1 MLSLPQLQRG
11 HDRMPE
17 NNPQTEDEQ
26 KKQTRKIL
34 KEAMGTDCEPIQDI
48 LMTQLQEALWRPEWR
63 SPEKL
68 QDFAV
73 ASIALLRDIKP
84 KDTIEAM
91 LAVQMVSTHHAA
103 LECSRRAMHQEQTF
117 DGRSQN
123 LKFAAALM
131 NLYTRQMEALNK
143 HRGKGQQKV
152 TVEHVHV
159 EAGAQ
164 AVVGS
169 GSHQH
174 SQRIITRSESNRP
187 CPGTQ
192 TGTGFGCAQTHRTR

>member
-1 MLSLPQLQRG
+1 
-11 HDRMPE
+11 MPE

-169 GSHQH
+169 VHTNTPNALSPDPKATAPALEHK
-174 SQRIITRSESNRP
+174 
-187 CPGTQ
+187 PGQVLDVPKPTERVKARRKDNPR
-192 TGTGFGCAQTHRTR
+192 GRNA